1 MYAALPCSDFCL
13 RLADRADDEN
23 RALPLGKYAR
33 KTKLVCKRR
42 DTARKELP
50 LSNVRDSLVK
60 NKNSEISFYNPARE
74 IRLAYSRLIFRIQF
88 LFSLEINKREK
99 IVRCI
104 SDKRV

>member
-42 DTARKELP
+42 DTGPGEEGA
-50 LSNVRDSLVK
+50 SIVDVRDSLVK
-60 NKNSEISFYNPARE
+60 NKNSKILLYTPVRE
-74 IRLAYSRLIFRIQF
+74 IRLAYSRPIRNFHIQVW
-88 LFSLEINKREK
+88 FSLQGQ
-99 IVRCI
+99 
-104 SDKRV
+104 